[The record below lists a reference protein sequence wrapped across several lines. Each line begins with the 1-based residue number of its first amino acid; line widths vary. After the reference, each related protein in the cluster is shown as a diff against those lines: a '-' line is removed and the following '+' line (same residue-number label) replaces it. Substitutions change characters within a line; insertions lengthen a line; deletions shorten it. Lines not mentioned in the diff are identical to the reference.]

1 MDRQE
6 RLDLFSQYY
15 FPSPPSRGARA
26 KEQRAEGRE
35 KTRQQRETRVGRIE
49 TILQGINFGGSDSDF
64 IESYNSLST
73 EDAKI
78 LLISSRKANPPQ
90 VLKDFNDKVNSVAN
104 IDNITFKSF
113 QGKSQEYRE
122 GLKKLVPYSIMKD
135 FKPGRG
141 DTRAEGVVKLTKFLK
156 KFSISETSVKK
167 YIKDTTTDERAKLIF
182 ADLIRPLKKD
192 VKTRREDIKTKETDV
207 GQRESE
213 KITRKAELE
222 TEKKRLAEARVEQK
236 KLDQALSAQRGQ
248 VPPAQKAFQQQQ
260 AVVSGYEAQI
270 QANRQATA
278 EKEAEDLRIQ
288 GLEQSNIERAGL
300 RAELQG
306 QRTSLEGLKAKQG
319 QSQREIIR
327 LAKQLNL
334 QEKDVKDVGILKTR
348 FTKRIEDSINKINQS
363 IINNPQDSPEATAQ
377 LRQSRKERIALRE
390 RLSNVSDILDKIGVL
405 QGEKKDIPGQIAPLV
420 QSIKQIEKKP
430 LQDLPVER
438 RDVFIPSASEAEQN
452 IAKAKES
459 LRRRELAVEKKEKTA
474 QRTKDKLDNLNLSP
488 ARRQELQN
496 KLSNLGNDIKKGNEE
511 IQKFRQDLQTRI
523 KEGGEEAR
531 QKLFPDEADPTKRGQ
546 GFPLGFSMEEQLYN
560 SISEYTKKADLV
572 GAAFSQVRDPTPAER
587 GLTGFRGS
595 PYTNL
600 TPSPTLF
607 FDKSGKREL
616 TNITP
621 ALQGSAP
628 IGTLGQIEPD
638 DPVLLT
644 VGRDLYNYD
653 TTLLG
658 QPGGYGV
665 FTKYGGRQKAENL
678 DVVDVLPV
686 GEGKFLAGHKG
697 RLGVDMNLLGYGEQ
711 LLRTKSIADPYL
723 TATETVGGVE
733 RLKQSPKQTELVP
746 FLRKDKEAISAS
758 GAYNIT
764 PSTEQFEA
772 GIQFKQA
779 TKFGTS
785 TSGFNFNP
793 KPIGAYGS
801 GPGFKSQFQNP
812 SGTVFSAKEAVVRYS
827 GTDIDRETLRR
838 SKKIFPT
845 LKQEVRL
852 K

>member
-1 MDRQE
+1 MNRQE
-6 RLDLFSQYY
+6 RLELMSQYY
-15 FPSPPSRGARA
+15 FNPPTQSRGARA

-35 KTRQQRETRVGRIE
+35 QTRKEREGRPARIQAIIDKIDTSSNDKFIE
-49 TILQGINFGGSDSDF
+49 TFSKITDA
-64 IESYNSLST
+64 
-73 EDAKI
+73 DAKR
-78 LLISSRKANPPQ
+78 LLSESRKDDAPQ
-90 VLKDFNDKVNSVAN
+90 FLKDFNDRVNSVAN
-104 IDNITFKSF
+104 TDNITFKSF

-122 GLKKLVPYSIMKD
+122 GLKKLVPYSLMKD
-135 FKPGRG
+135 FKPTQGQKK
-141 DTRAEGVVKLTKFLK
+141 AEGGAKIAKFLN
-156 KFSISETSVKK
+156 KFSISEKSIKK
-167 YIKDTTTDERAKLIF
+167 YIKDTNTDERASLII
-182 ADLIRPLKKD
+182 ADLIRPLKGEI
-192 VKTRREDIKTKETDV
+192 KTRKEDIKKRETNV
-207 GQRESE
+207 EQSESE
-213 KITRKAELE
+213 KITRRAELE
-222 TEKKRLAEARVEQK
+222 AEKKRLAQAETEQK
-236 KLDQALSAQRGQ
+236 KLDQAFKAQRGQ
-248 VPPAQKAFQQQQ
+248 VPPAQKALQQQQ

-270 QANRQATA
+270 QANRQAIA

-306 QRTSLEGLKAKQG
+306 QRTSLEGLKAKQSTA
-319 QSQREIIR
+319 QKEIIR

-334 QEKDVKDVGILKTR
+334 NEKDVKDVKLLKTR
-348 FTKRIEDSINKINQS
+348 LSKNIGDKIDKINQS
-363 IINNPQDSPEATAQ
+363 ILNNPQNSPEAIAQ
-377 LRQSRKERIALRE
+377 LKQSRKERTALRE
-390 RLSNVSDILDKIGVL
+390 RLPYVSDILDKIGVL
-405 QGEKKDIPGQIAPLV
+405 QGERKGIPTQIAPLV

-438 RDVFIPSASEAEQN
+438 RDVFIPSASEAQQN
-452 IAKAKES
+452 IEIAKNT

-488 ARRQELQN
+488 VRRQELQN
-496 KLSNLGNDIKKGNEE
+496 KLSNLGNEIKKGNED
-511 IQKFRQDLQTRI
+511 IQKFKQDLQTRI
-523 KEGGEEAR
+523 KEGGKEAR
-531 QKLFPDEADPTKRGQ
+531 QKLFPDEGKPEIRGQ
-546 GFPLGFSMEEQLYN
+546 GFPLGFSMEEQLFN

-572 GAAFSQVRDPTPAER
+572 GAAFSQVKDPTALDR
-587 GLTGFRGS
+587 LGFRGT
-595 PYTNL
+595 PPTGL
-600 TPSPTLF
+600 TPSPTMF

-621 ALQGSAP
+621 ALQGLAP

-665 FTKYGGRQKAENL
+665 STKYSGRQKAENL

-697 RLGVDMNLLGYGEQ
+697 GLGVDMNLLGYGEK

-733 RLKQSPKQTELVP
+733 RLKQSPKQSELVP
-746 FLRKDKEAISAS
+746 FLRKDKQAISAS

-764 PSTEQFEA
+764 PSTEQFEE

-785 TSGFNFNP
+785 TAGFNFNP
-793 KPIGAYGS
+793 KPIGTIGS
-801 GPGFKSQFQNP
+801 GQGFSTQFANP
-812 SGTVFSAKEAVVRYS
+812 AGTVFSAKEAVVRYS

-845 LKQEVRL
+845 LKQDVRL